1 MSNEMTRAM
10 QKELNS
16 RVKALPGDYQV
27 VFHEISKYLY
37 QFASS
42 DAGVVGMQFDI
53 LDMFETGAQDGKD
66 VLDIVG
72 NDVIGFCDGILG
84 SSPED
89 TWMGKM
95 KAVLNQ
101 SIHKKLAKRKSSGK
115 CAL

>member
-1 MSNEMTRAM
+1 MSNKMTRAM

-27 VFHEISKYLY
+27 IFHEISKYLY

-53 LDMFETGAQDGKD
+53 LEMFETGAQEGKE
-66 VLDIVG
+66 VLEVVG
-72 NDVIGFCDGILG
+72 NDVIGFCDGLLG
-84 SSPED
+84 AIPEH

-95 KAVLNQ
+95 KSALNE
-101 SIHKKLAKRKSSGK
+101 SIHKKLGKRKNSGK
-115 CAL
+115 